1 MDDLDKLLERFRDL
15 PVDPRL
21 TAIDGAVMIG
31 LSAHRERSTTLRSA
45 ALAGL
50 VALTLG
56 MAASLAPGVPAQAAA
71 PFGAPPALAPS
82 SLLAGE

>member
-1 MDDLDKLLERFRDL
+1 MDDLDELLGRLRDL

-21 TAIDGAVMIG
+21 TAMDGAVMIG
-31 LSAHRERSTTLRSA
+31 LNAHRERSTTLRSA

-56 MAASLAPGVPAQAAA
+56 MAASVVPGVPAQAAA
-71 PFGAPPALAPS
+71 PFGVPSALAPS
-82 SLLAGE
+82 SLLVGG

>member
-1 MDDLDKLLERFRDL
+1 MNDLDELLGRLRDM

-21 TAIDGAVMIG
+21 TAIDGVVMNG
-31 LSAHRERSTTLRSA
+31 LNARLERRTTVRSA

-50 VALTLG
+50 AALALG
-56 MAASLAPGVPAQAAA
+56 MAASVAPGVPAQAAA
-71 PFGAPPALAPS
+71 PFGSPPALAPS